1 MTDSE
6 VSILIVDDDE
16 IDTRAVERAL
26 RRQRIGNPVYTAAD
40 GQEGLAMLRG
50 EGGREKVPRPF
61 LILLDLNMPRM
72 NGLQFLKELRGDS
85 GLTDSIVFV
94 LTTSR
99 ADEDKAAA
107 YREHIAGYLAKP
119 DTGSGFLQAVQ
130 MLESFVLSVQFPPAP
145 AQSGSHDGRRP

>member
-26 RRQRIGNPVYTAAD
+26 RQQRIVNPVYRAAN
-40 GQEGLAMLRG
+40 GLEGLAMLRG
-50 EGGREKVPRPF
+50 EAGRQKVPRPY

-72 NGLQFLKELRGDS
+72 NGLQFLQELRGDS
-85 GLTDSIVFV
+85 SLSDSIVFV
-94 LTTSR
+94 LTSSR

-107 YREHIAGYLAKP
+107 YEKHIAGYLVKP
-119 DTGSGFLQAVQ
+119 DTGNEFLRAVQ
-130 MLESFVLSVQFPPAP
+130 MLERFVLSVQFPPGHGEA
-145 AQSGSHDGRRP
+145 ANHGQRN